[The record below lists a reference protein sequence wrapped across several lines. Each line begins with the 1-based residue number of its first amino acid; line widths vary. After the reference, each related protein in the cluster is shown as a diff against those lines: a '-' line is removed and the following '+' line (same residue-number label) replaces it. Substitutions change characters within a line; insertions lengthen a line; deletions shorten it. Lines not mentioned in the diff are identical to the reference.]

1 MKLNET
7 VSLRVKKLL
16 EEQGITQYQLFIR
29 SGVPQPTI
37 SALIRCLHP
46 KQMLLTIY
54 QLCQG
59 FGIGL
64 TEFFNSPLFDNKNIT
79 DE

>member
-1 MKLNET
+1 MDIVERIAQ
-7 VSLRVKKLL
+7 LRDQK
-16 EEQGITQYQLFIR
+16 GWD
-29 SGVPQPTI
+29 TI